1 MCRDASAPLVARRVR
16 KIRES
21 AVSVETAFRLL
32 SNGTR
37 RQNRRV
43 RKETIGCVSLTYVLI
58 YELPLH

>member
-43 RKETIGCVSLTYVLI
+43 RKETIGCVNLGYLLI